1 MQYYTVALPNDA
13 LALAD
18 FVAACDADFEKR
30 MDAVAERTAAVQ
42 DLKFLGLT
50 GPSCAGK
57 TTAAKKFTACLE
69 QHGHRVHVISVDDF
83 YYDKQ
88 ILQERADSDP
98 NIEIDYDSEDTID
111 IELFAQKIESLLRGV
126 PTEMPRF
133 DFPSGMRVAGETLF
147 PQTDDVF
154 LFEGIQIL
162 YPRINA
168 ILRGKAY
175 RSIYICPMS
184 AIRMGQVCFS
194 PNEIRLM
201 RRLVRDFRYRAS
213 EPDFTFYLWQSVRE
227 NEEKNI
233 FPNAHTCDAFIDST
247 MPYEIGMLKPY
258 LDELLARIPMENRF
272 YDEAQRLLARLAA
285 LITVPSSYM
294 TPNSLYKEFI

>member
-1 MQYYTVALPNDA
+1 MQHYTVTLPQNA
-13 LALAD
+13 NALAD
-18 FVAACDADFEKR
+18 FVAACDEAFENR
-30 MDAVAERTAAVQ
+30 MDAVAQEVANVKE
-42 DLKFLGLT
+42 LKFLGLT

-88 ILQERADSDP
+88 FLQKRADSDP
-98 NIEIDYDSEDTID
+98 DIEIDYDSEDTID
-111 IELFAQKIESLLRGV
+111 LELFAQKIESLLLGN

-133 DFPSGMRVAGETLF
+133 DFPSGLRVTGETIV
-147 PQTDDVF
+147 PQADDVF
-154 LFEGIQIL
+154 LFEGIQVL

-184 AIRMGQVCFS
+184 AIQMGREIFS

-213 EPDFTFYLWQSVRE
+213 EPDFTLYLWQSVRE

-258 LDELLARIPMENRF
+258 LDGMLSHIPRENRFFDDAQQILARIADVFPVS
-272 YDEAQRLLARLAA
+272 A
-285 LITVPSSYM
+285 SYM
-294 TPNSLYKEFI
+294 TQNSLYKEFI